1 MTGRR
6 TVVAL
11 TLAVL
16 AVVGCVVSWLAA
28 SRTVVVAPVLDGQPS
43 TTSVVYYAP
52 LLTLSLLLAT
62 VAGVLVVF
70 AVAWRRAQR
79 TPAPA
84 PAAPAAPIPAE

>member
-1 MTGRR
+1 MTGKRA
-6 TVVAL
+6 VIELAL
-11 TLAVL
+11 AALAF
-16 AVVGCVVSWLAA
+16 VGCVVSWVTA

-70 AVAWRRAQR
+70 AVARLRHR
-79 TPAPA
+79 
-84 PAAPAAPIPAE
+84 PAAASPSASASPPE

>member
-6 TVVAL
+6 TVVEL

-16 AVVGCVVSWLAA
+16 AAVGCVVSWLMA

-52 LLTLSLLLAT
+52 MLTLSLLLAT
-62 VAGVLVVF
+62 VAGVLVVL
-70 AVAWRRAQR
+70 VITRLR
-79 TPAPA
+79 TPKPA
-84 PAAPAAPIPAE
+84 PAAAPAPNLHAE